1 MWSSWADLKIN
12 PRLPAVASD
21 LDRVSVLSRIA
32 VDIFDGHNGEGQSSH
47 VPVFC
52 VNLELW
58 GIIVFTFKTP
68 CYVYYSCIQ
77 FTIHMPLN

>member
-1 MWSSWADLKIN
+1 MDGM
-12 PRLPAVASD
+12 VSD
-21 LDRVSVLSRIA
+21 RSFMDMVDRVSVPSHIA
-32 VDIFDGHNGEGQSSH
+32 VDISDRHNGKGQSSH

-58 GIIVFTFKTP
+58 RIIAFTLKSY

-77 FTIHMPLN
+77 FPIHMLLN

>member
-1 MWSSWADLKIN
+1 M
-12 PRLPAVASD
+12 

-58 GIIVFTFKTP
+58 GIIIFTFKTP
-68 CYVYYSCIQ
+68 CYVYYSCSGGGPVHPRVP
-77 FTIHMPLN
+77 IHAHP